1 MVSGSVKVLVVL
13 AAVID
18 RSLVII
24 VSSVLSVSVGIGLG
38 GSIGRVIVIVI
49 IIEVVIVVVCELVVV
64 VVVVVIG
71 SVIVREL
78 PVGIDEVVL
87 HLRLVGHLLIV
98 LSLVELVLVEKSK
111 SLSIFFDAY
120 LRQIFLSFIRSVFQ
134 LLPHAF
140 ADVDV
145 EFRLLVHK
153 KQFQLVLVL
162 LRVVLRQKL
171 LRVRLLSEK
180 NVSLSHFSSPG
191 LVRGLGRNFFLC
203 RALSDDNLGVFQVMV
218 RRGVRSYRRIF
229 SCLRR
234 IFRIHCKNEHAYV
247 FVRVEL
253 DSSFLQLSIFL
264 HLFYSLFLYLLDSP
278 FYFFLKLLV

>member
-1 MVSGSVKVLVVL
+1 MVNGSVKVLVVL

-162 LRVVLRQKL
+162 LCVVLRQKL

-203 RALSDDNLGVFQVMV
+203 RALSDDLGVFQVVV

>member
-1 MVSGSVKVLVVL
+1 MVSGSVKVLGVL

-49 IIEVVIVVVCELVVV
+49 IVVEVVVVCELVVV
-64 VVVVVIG
+64 VVVIVIG

-162 LRVVLRQKL
+162 LCVVLRQKL

-203 RALSDDNLGVFQVMV
+203 RALSDDLGVFQVVV

-229 SCLRR
+229 SPLRR